1 MEYVQKALAFIA
13 CLGILIAVHEY
24 GHFWM
29 ARRNGVKVL
38 KFSVGFGKPL
48 LTWKDKYDTE
58 YIIAAIPL
66 GGYVKMVGESSGAEV
81 EPALQSQSFANK
93 SVAQRFSVVA
103 AGPLVN
109 LLFAVVLYWALF
121 IHGMTGVVPTI
132 GAIKNDTPAAVA
144 GMESGGEVTA
154 IDGKTTTTWEAVS
167 LALVDRIGD
176 TGSIKVT
183 VKTPESNVSKDYLL
197 PVTTF
202 MAGQEK
208 ENPVEIMGIERYFP
222 KVPVILGE
230 VAEDKAGARQG
241 LLSGDHV
248 QSVNGQPIDDWTQWV
263 EQVRAHPGEPID
275 IVLLR
280 KSQSISL
287 TVIPD
292 SVATKEGKNIGQ
304 LGVTPSEEALTLPPE
319 MIRTYSYAP
328 HEALFQAAKH
338 TWSLIG
344 LTLKTLW
351 KMAKGEISLESLSG
365 PITIARLAGESA
377 SYGLETFVS
386 FMAYLSISLGVL
398 NLLPV
403 PVLDGGHLMFYL
415 VEWLKGSPV
424 PERVQHIGNSIGLGL
439 LMMFMGLALYNDV
452 LSF

>member
-1 MEYVQKALAFIA
+1 MEYVQKALAFIV
-13 CLGILIAVHEY
+13 CLGVLIAVHEY

-29 ARRNGVKVL
+29 ARRNGIKVL
-38 KFSVGFGKPL
+38 KFSIGFGKPL
-48 LTWKDKYDTE
+48 FTWKDKYDTE

-66 GGYVKMVGESSGAEV
+66 GGYVKMVGESGSEV
-81 EPALQSQSFANK
+81 DPALQAQSFANK
-93 SVAQRFSVVA
+93 TVAQRFAVVA
-103 AGPLVN
+103 AGPVVN
-109 LLFAVVLYWALF
+109 LLFAVLLYWALF

-132 GAIKNDTPAAVA
+132 GAIKADTPAAVA
-144 GMESGGEVTA
+144 GMVQGDEVTA
-154 IDGKTTTTWEAVS
+154 IDGKSTTTWEAVS

-176 TGSIKVT
+176 TGTIKVT

-197 PVTTF
+197 NVSTY

-208 ENPVEIMGIERYFP
+208 ENPVELLGIERYFP

-230 VAEDKAGARQG
+230 VVEGKAGERQG
-241 LLSGDHV
+241 LMSGDHI
-248 QSVNGQPIDDWTQWV
+248 QTVNGQAVDDWARWV
-263 EQVRAHPGEPID
+263 ELVRAHPGTAVE
-275 IVLLR
+275 VTLLR
-280 KSQSISL
+280 QGQVL
-287 TVIPD
+287 TLSVIPD
-292 SVATKEGKNIGQ
+292 SVATKEGQNIGQ
-304 LGVTPSEEALTLPPE
+304 LGVSPSEEALTLPPE
-319 MIRTYSYAP
+319 MIRTYNYAP
-328 HEALFQAAKH
+328 HEALVQAAHH

-351 KMAKGEISLESLSG
+351 KMVRGEISLESLSG

>member
-1 MEYVQKALAFIA
+1 MEYVQKALAFIV
-13 CLGILIAVHEY
+13 CLGVLIAVHEY
-24 GHFWM
+24 GHFWV
-29 ARRNGVKVL
+29 ARRNGIKVL
-38 KFSVGFGKPL
+38 KFSIGFGKPL
-48 LTWKDKYDTE
+48 FSWKDKYDTQ

-66 GGYVKMVGESSGAEV
+66 GGYVKMVGEPGTEV
-81 EPALQSQSFANK
+81 DPALQSQSFANK
-93 SVAQRFSVVA
+93 KVSQRFAVVA
-103 AGPLVN
+103 AGPVVN
-109 LLFAVVLYWALF
+109 LLFAVLLYWALF
-121 IHGMTGVVPTI
+121 IHGMTGVVPLV
-132 GAIKNDTPAAVA
+132 GGVDADSPAARA
-144 GMESGGEVTA
+144 GVMKGDEVTG
-154 IDGKTTTTWEAVS
+154 IDGKPTTTWEAVS
-167 LALVDRIGD
+167 FALVDRIGD

-183 VKTPESNVSKDYLL
+183 VNTADSNISKDYVLQ
-197 PVTTF
+197 VDGF
-202 MAGQEK
+202 MSGKEK
-208 ENPVEIMGIERYFP
+208 ENPVELLGIERYFP

-230 VAEDKAGARQG
+230 VTEDKAGARQG

-248 QSVNGQPIDDWTQWV
+248 QTVNGQAIDDWRQWV
-263 EQVRAHPGEPID
+263 EIIRAHPEQALQIS
-275 IVLLR
+275 LLR
-280 KSQSISL
+280 KGELLNL

-292 SVATKEGKNIGQ
+292 SVTNDQGQRFGQ
-304 LGVTPSEEALTLPPE
+304 LGVTPSEEAVTLPPE
-319 MIRTYSYAP
+319 LIRTYNYAP
-328 HEALFQAAKH
+328 HEALVQAAKH
-338 TWSLIG
+338 TWSLMG
-344 LTLKTLW
+344 LTVKTLW

-386 FMAYLSISLGVL
+386 FVAYLSISLGVL

>member
-1 MEYVQKALAFIA
+1 MEYVQKALAFIV
-13 CLGILIAVHEY
+13 CLGVLIAVHEY
-24 GHFWM
+24 GHFWV
-29 ARRNGVKVL
+29 ARRNGIKVL
-38 KFSVGFGKPL
+38 KFSIGFGKPL
-48 LTWKDKYDTE
+48 FSWRDKYDTE
-58 YIIAAIPL
+58 YIIAAVPL
-66 GGYVKMVGESSGAEV
+66 GGYVKMVGESGTEV
-81 EPALQSQSFANK
+81 DPALQSQSFANK
-93 SVAQRFSVVA
+93 TVAQRFSVVA

-109 LLFAVVLYWALF
+109 LLFAVLLYWALF

-132 GAIKNDTPAAVA
+132 GAIKADSPAAVA
-144 GMESGGEVTA
+144 GMVQGDEVTA
-154 IDGKTTTTWEAVS
+154 IDGKSTTTWEAVS

-176 TGSIKVT
+176 TGAIKVT
-183 VKTPESNVSKDYLL
+183 VKTAESDVSKDYLL
-197 PVTTF
+197 NVNTY

-208 ENPVEIMGIERYFP
+208 ENPVELLGIERYFP

-230 VAEDKAGARQG
+230 VAEGKAGERQG
-241 LLSGDHV
+241 LMSGDHV
-248 QSVNGQPIDDWTQWV
+248 QTVNGQAVDDWTKWV
-263 EQVRAHPGEPID
+263 ELVRAHPGKAVEIT
-275 IVLLR
+275 LLR
-280 KSQSISL
+280 QGQLL
-287 TVIPD
+287 TLSVIPD
-292 SVATKEGKNIGQ
+292 SVATKEGQNIGQ
-304 LGVTPSEEALTLPPE
+304 LGVSPSEEALTLPPD
-319 MIRTYSYAP
+319 MIRTYNYAP
-328 HEALFQAAKH
+328 HEALVQAANH